1 MIIKICICIVWF
13 LQIYAKFNLI
23 SGALKE
29 EESVFAYDPYGG
41 KFEGNQHLDYE
52 PFFASANNTYIVINN
67 TGTDQVLLCNKS
79 CIL

>member
-1 MIIKICICIVWF
+1 M
-13 LQIYAKFNLI
+13 KFYLI
-23 SGALKE
+23 PGALE
-29 EESVFAYDPYGG
+29 EDESVFAYDPYGG